1 MLTFGVAKIR
11 QLFIVESTTMK
22 SYEEFANVLKRL
34 RKECPWDKVQ
44 TWKSLRT
51 QTIEE
56 VYELTD
62 ALQKND
68 VENVKKELGD
78 VFLHVAFYAEIA
90 EEQGLFD
97 LSDVIKQ
104 LTEKLIYRHPHIF
117 GNVEAND
124 AETVS
129 RNWEKLKLKEKD
141 GNKSVLSGVPNA
153 LPALIK
159 AYRIQGKAKGVG
171 FDWDT
176 PEGVWDKVREETEEF
191 RKEVE
196 SNDRDKMEAEF
207 GDMMFS
213 LINLAR
219 QYKINPEDALERTNK
234 KFISRFNYLESQ
246 TIAKGIDLK
255 DMTLPEMDKFWDEA
269 KALEREGKLE

>member
-1 MLTFGVAKIR
+1 
-11 QLFIVESTTMK
+11 MK
-22 SYEEFANVLKRL
+22 SYEEFAKVLKRL

-56 VYELTD
+56 AFELAD

-68 VENVKKELGD
+68 IENVKKELGD

-141 GNKSVLSGVPNA
+141 GNKTVLSGVPDA

-159 AYRIQGKAKGVG
+159 AYRIQGKAKGFG
-171 FDWDT
+171 FDCDT
-176 PEGVWDKVREETEEF
+176 PDGVWDKVREETEEF

-196 SNDRDKMEAEF
+196 NNDRDKMEAEF

-234 KFISRFNYLESQ
+234 KFIRRFNYLESQ
-246 TIAKGIDLK
+246 TIAKGLDLK

-269 KALEREGKLE
+269 KALEKEGKLG

>member
-1 MLTFGVAKIR
+1 
-11 QLFIVESTTMK
+11 MK

-68 VENVKKELGD
+68 IENVKKELGD

-246 TIAKGIDLK
+246 TIA
-255 DMTLPEMDKFWDEA
+255 
-269 KALEREGKLE
+269 

>member
-1 MLTFGVAKIR
+1 
-11 QLFIVESTTMK
+11 
-22 SYEEFANVLKRL
+22 
-34 RKECPWDKVQ
+34 
-44 TWKSLRT
+44 
-51 QTIEE
+51 
-56 VYELTD
+56 
-62 ALQKND
+62 
-68 VENVKKELGD
+68 
-78 VFLHVAFYAEIA
+78 
-90 EEQGLFD
+90 
-97 LSDVIKQ
+97 
-104 LTEKLIYRHPHIF
+104 
-117 GNVEAND
+117 
-124 AETVS
+124 TVS

-141 GNKSVLSGVPNA
+141 GNKSVLSGVPDA

-196 SNDRDKMEAEF
+196 NNDRDKMEAEF

-234 KFISRFNYLESQ
+234 KFIRRFNYLESQ
-246 TIAKGIDLK
+246 TIAKGLDLK

>member
-1 MLTFGVAKIR
+1 
-11 QLFIVESTTMK
+11 MK
-22 SYEEFANVLKRL
+22 SYEEFDKVLKRL

-44 TWKSLRT
+44 TWKTLRT

-56 VYELTD
+56 VFELAD

-68 VENVKKELGD
+68 IENVKKELGD

-90 EEQGLFD
+90 AEQGLFD
-97 LSDVIKQ
+97 LSDVIAQ
-104 LTEKLIYRHPHIF
+104 LTEKLVYRHPHIF

-129 RNWEKLKLKEKD
+129 RNWEKLKLKEKG
-141 GNKSVLSGVPNA
+141 GNKSVLAGVPDA

-176 PEGVWDKVREETEEF
+176 PEGVWDKVREETDEF
-191 RKEVE
+191 KAEVE
-196 SNDRDKMEAEF
+196 RNDRDKMEAEF
-207 GDMMFS
+207 GDMLFS

-234 KFISRFNYLESQ
+234 KFIRRFNYLESQ

-255 DMTLPEMDKFWDEA
+255 NLTLAEMDKYWDEA
-269 KALEREGKLE
+269 KRLEKEH

>member
-1 MLTFGVAKIR
+1 
-11 QLFIVESTTMK
+11 MK
-22 SYEEFANVLKRL
+22 SYEEFAKVLKRL

-56 VYELTD
+56 AFELAD

-68 VENVKKELGD
+68 IENVKKELGD

-141 GNKSVLSGVPNA
+141 GNKTVLSGVPDA

-196 SNDRDKMEAEF
+196 NNDRDKMEAEF

-234 KFISRFNYLESQ
+234 KFIRRFNYLESQ
-246 TIAKGIDLK
+246 TIAKGLDLK

-269 KALEREGKLE
+269 KALEKEGKLG